1 MTSAIDVPG
10 RLAQVQDR
18 ILAAC
23 RQAGRPENDVRLVAV
38 TKRVDLDLVLQ
49 ACAAGQWDLG
59 ENRVGDA
66 LDRQEEL
73 AAMLKVE
80 NIPAERLRWHF
91 IGHLQSRKA
100 VAASGSFSLL
110 HGIDS
115 LKLARKLS
123 VQACAE
129 NRREPILVEV
139 NAGREPQKNGLDP
152 DHAVDIISEM
162 ANLKGLDLL
171 GTMTMAAQGADESS
185 LRKTFALLRIL
196 NEDARRQTGLPLP
209 ELSMGMSGDF
219 EQAIAEGATLV
230 RVGSAIF
237 GPRS

>member
-1 MTSAIDVPG
+1 MTSLIDIPG
-10 RLAQVQDR
+10 RLALVR
-18 ILAAC
+18 ERMAAAC
-23 RQAGRPENDVRLVAV
+23 RLAGRPEDDVRLVAV
-38 TKRVDLDLVLQ
+38 TKRIKLELVLQ

-66 LDRQEEL
+66 LDRQAEL
-73 AAMLKVE
+73 ATMLQTANLPVDQ
-80 NIPAERLRWHF
+80 LRWHF

-100 VAASGSFSLL
+100 TAASGRFCLL
-110 HGIDS
+110 HGVDS

-123 VQACAE
+123 ALAIDE
-129 NRREPILVEV
+129 NRREPILLEV

-152 DHAVDIISEM
+152 DQAVDVALEM
-162 ANLKGLDLL
+162 AVFKGLDLR
-171 GTMTMAAQGADESS
+171 GMMTMAGFDADEST
-185 LRKTFALLRIL
+185 LRKTFAFLRSL
-196 NEDARRQTGLPLP
+196 NEDTRRQSGLPLP

-237 GPRS
+237 GPRT